1 MQQRSPGLLNG
12 LRVLL
17 TNAELAE
24 AERAMAMPMVQCIV
38 CCGSKV
44 VTVQCVV
51 SSNQNKKERKKE
63 HVNLCKPRLKNV
75 KDQRSVLTVPPES
88 RSEIR
93 VARCVLIMMLDC
105 LARRRPCRSSVRR
118 SETRFH

>member
-51 SSNQNKKERKKE
+51 SSNQNKKEKKSIKF
-63 HVNLCKPRLKNV
+63 L
-75 KDQRSVLTVPPES
+75 
-88 RSEIR
+88 
-93 VARCVLIMMLDC
+93 
-105 LARRRPCRSSVRR
+105 
-118 SETRFH
+118 